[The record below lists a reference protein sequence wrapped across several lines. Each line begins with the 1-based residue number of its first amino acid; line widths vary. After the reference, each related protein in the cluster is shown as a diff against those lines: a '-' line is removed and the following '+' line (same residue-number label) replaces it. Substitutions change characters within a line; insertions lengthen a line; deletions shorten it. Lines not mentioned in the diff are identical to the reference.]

1 MIFLVKNVLHGIFFG
16 DLRSTNMNNNPQPN
30 VSSGGGLLWARKV
43 Q

>member
-16 DLRSTNMNNNPQPN
+16 DLRSTNMNNSPQPN